1 MTKKIL
7 IIEDHPLFREGL
19 TALLDRYE
27 GYEVIG
33 EAGTGREG
41 LLLAAKFKPDLVL
54 LDITLPGISGIQV
67 ARELLAELP
76 GSKVLI
82 VSMHVGINNI
92 IDSFQAGATGYLTKE
107 SASGQLLV
115 AMEALLEGKRFID
128 PSLSPELVDKIIELT
143 QDKKKDDRDPY
154 ATLTAR
160 EQEIM
165 RLLTIDRTIPEIANE
180 FSLSPKTIENHR
192 SNIFT
197 KLGVRNKM
205 ELYQYSIK
213 IGLVDA

>member
-92 IDSFQAGATGYLTKE
+92 IDAFQAGATGYLTKE

-205 ELYQYSIK
+205 ELYQYSMK

>member
-115 AMEALLEGKRFID
+115 AMESLLEGKRFID

-205 ELYQYSIK
+205 ELYQYSMK

>member
-128 PSLSPELVDKIIELT
+128 PSLSPEL
-143 QDKKKDDRDPY
+143 
-154 ATLTAR
+154 
-160 EQEIM
+160 
-165 RLLTIDRTIPEIANE
+165 
-180 FSLSPKTIENHR
+180 
-192 SNIFT
+192 
-197 KLGVRNKM
+197 
-205 ELYQYSIK
+205 
-213 IGLVDA
+213 

>member
-92 IDSFQAGATGYLTKE
+92 IDSFQAGASGYLTKE

-128 PSLSPELVDKIIELT
+128 PSLSPELIDKIIELT

>member
-128 PSLSPELVDKIIELT
+128 PSLSPELIDKIIELT

-205 ELYQYSIK
+205 ELYQYSMK

>member
-92 IDSFQAGATGYLTKE
+92 IDSFQAGASGYLTKE

>member
-205 ELYQYSIK
+205 ELYQYSMK